1 MEVQALVRENRSLLG
16 SLQMIQNGV
25 MEGVNEING
34 FKELNQIAER
44 EKFMLKNSI
53 EQSNMELN
61 RLADDNNR
69 LRQLME
75 RERQEHREEFIRLK
89 QNISDLDFKLA

>member
-1 MEVQALVRENRSLLG
+1 
-16 SLQMIQNGV
+16 MIQNGV
-25 MEGVNEING
+25 MEGMNEING

-75 RERQEHREEFIRLK
+75 RERQEHREEFLRLK
-89 QNISDLDFKLA
+89 QNISDLEFKLA

>member
-1 MEVQALVRENRSLLG
+1 
-16 SLQMIQNGV
+16 MIQNGV
-25 MEGVNEING
+25 MEGMNEING

-75 RERQEHREEFIRLK
+75 RERQEHREEFLRLK